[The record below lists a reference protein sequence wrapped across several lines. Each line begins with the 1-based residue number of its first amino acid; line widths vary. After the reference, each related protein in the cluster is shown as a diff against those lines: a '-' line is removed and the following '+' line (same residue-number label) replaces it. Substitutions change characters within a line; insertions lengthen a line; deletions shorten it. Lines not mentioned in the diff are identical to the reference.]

1 MNPLLRDRLQQL
13 PLIAILRGMAPE
25 EAPWVLECL
34 TAAGFRI
41 IEVPLNSPRPLESL
55 AYLVRNAPPD
65 VLVGAGT
72 VLTEAETAA
81 VAATGARLMIAPNGA
96 PPVIAAA
103 KARGLVT
110 LPGVA
115 TPTEA
120 FSALAAGAD
129 GLKMFPG
136 ELLPPAAVKAWRAV
150 LPPDTLLVPTGGIT
164 ADNIVAYRA
173 AGADGFGIGSALYR
187 PGVSRE
193 DLAQRA
199 AVLVAAV
206 ASRTSATRHS

>member
-1 MNPLLRDRLQQL
+1 MTPSDILRDSLQQL
-13 PLIAILRGMAPE
+13 PLIAILRGMKPE
-25 EAPWVLECL
+25 EAPWVMATLV
-34 TAAGFRI
+34 AAGFRI
-41 IEVPLNSPRPLESL
+41 LEVPLNSPRRFESL
-55 AYLVRNAPPD
+55 AYLVRHAPPGG
-65 VLVGAGT
+65 LIGAGT
-72 VLTEAETAA
+72 VLTEAEVDE
-81 VAATGARLMIAPNGA
+81 VAATGAKLMIAPNCA

-103 KARGLVT
+103 KARGLIA

-120 FSALAAGAD
+120 FAALQAGAD

-150 LPPDTLLVPTGGIT
+150 LPKGTLLVPTGGVT
-164 ADNIVAYRA
+164 PDNVAAYRA

-187 PGVSRE
+187 PGMARD

-199 AVLVAAV
+199 AAFVAAV
-206 ASRTSATRHS
+206 R